1 VAERSREA
9 HQQAKISIDMST
21 EALLK
26 AYEVATLAASISRQ
40 SWKMCITLS
49 GPDMPA
55 RTKEAEKRPDTT
67 GRYLAQTL
75 FGVTLKEEE
84 VAISHFR
91 GAQNEY
97 IIKFTRTGYGTSHE
111 DLLHASKALGRNRV
125 LQVYAKI
132 AGAEADSE
140 IYFLLRCMV
149 KAGEAES
156 CYTAR
161 SGRPAAWLVSAVEDG
176 VSAPYSFGT
185 VMEVRALMGPAAR
198 KEETSR
204 MEGSSQPGR
213 RKRALTREAVGS
225 GLKEAVRDMGLA
237 EDVVRDEAREKGIV
251 QGGGIRWKEKADISI
266 FRGIKMDS
274 VPAWADYGGRGRA
287 GGRGTVMGARGSR
300 AEGGG
305 VGSRG
310 RGGRGI
316 GDRGG
321 RGGGRGVGDRGRG
334 GSDRGRGVRGGYRG
348 RGRGRGSSQQV
359 LSGSNVTAVDL
370 EAPADRKRK
379 AEDKAAEEAK
389 KKVRLMELASPT
401 SEAAPTSASSS
412 LAASSSAASV
422 PRKSK
427 SKSLINILM
436 SGHEL
441 DVARGYNLFDGHNG

>member
-1 VAERSREA
+1 
-9 HQQAKISIDMST
+9 
-21 EALLK
+21 
-26 AYEVATLAASISRQ
+26 
-40 SWKMCITLS
+40 
-49 GPDMPA
+49 
-55 RTKEAEKRPDTT
+55 
-67 GRYLAQTL
+67 LAQSL
-75 FGVTLKEEE
+75 FGVTLKQEE

-91 GAQNEY
+91 GAQNDY

-111 DLLHASKALGRNRV
+111 DLLHASKALGRNRD

-132 AGAEADSE
+132 AAAEADSE

-161 SGRPAAWLVSAVEDG
+161 SGRPSAWLVSAVEDG

-198 KEETSR
+198 KEETRR

-237 EDVVRDEAREKGIV
+237 EDVVRDEAREKGVV

-274 VPAWADYGGRGRA
+274 VTAWADYGGRGRA
-287 GGRGTVMGARGSR
+287 GGRGTVMGTRGSR
-300 AEGGG
+300 GEGGG
-305 VGSRG
+305 GGSRG
-310 RGGRGI
+310 RGGRVI

-321 RGGGRGVGDRGRG
+321 RGRGRGVGDRGRG

-348 RGRGRGSSQQV
+348 RGWGRGTNQQV
-359 LSGSNVTAVDL
+359 LSGSNVSAVDL

-389 KKVRLMELASPT
+389 KVRLMELASPT
-401 SEAAPTSASSS
+401 SEAALTTLTSSSS
-412 LAASSSAASV
+412 LAASSPLASSSA

-427 SKSLINILM
+427 SKSLINLLM